1 MKVLDQ
7 QNINALSKIIYQTN
21 IMPSGKSDS
30 FKKLSKKLILDLQ
43 NGYELE
49 KIKRVITSELITTY
63 GLSVNENDVEKI
75 TELIYSWYNE

>member
-1 MKVLDQ
+1 VKVLDQ
-7 QNINALSKIIYQTN
+7 HNINALSKIIYQTN

-75 TELIYSWYNE
+75 TELVYSWYDK

>member
-7 QNINALSKIIYQTN
+7 HNINALSKIIYQTN

-63 GLSVNENDVEKI
+63 GLSVNDNVVEGI
-75 TELIYSWYNE
+75 TELVYSWYDK

>member
-1 MKVLDQ
+1 
-7 QNINALSKIIYQTN
+7 
-21 IMPSGKSDS
+21 MPSGKSDS

-49 KIKRVITSELITTY
+49 KIKKVITSELITTY

-75 TELIYSWYNE
+75 TELIYSWYDK

>member
-7 QNINALSKIIYQTN
+7 HNINALSKIIYQTN

-75 TELIYSWYNE
+75 TELVYSWYDK

>member
-7 QNINALSKIIYQTN
+7 HNINALSKIIYRTN

-63 GLSVNENDVEKI
+63 GLSVNENDLEKI
-75 TELIYSWYNE
+75 TELVYSWYDK

>member
-7 QNINALSKIIYQTN
+7 HNINALSKVIYQTN
-21 IMPSGKSDS
+21 IMQSGKSDS

-63 GLSVNENDVEKI
+63 GISVNENDVEEI
-75 TELIYSWYNE
+75 TELVYSWYDK

>member
-1 MKVLDQ
+1 MKALDQ
-7 QNINALSKIIYQTN
+7 HNINALSKIIYQTN

-49 KIKRVITSELITTY
+49 KIKKVITSELITTY

-75 TELIYSWYNE
+75 TELIYSWYDK